1 MSDDEL
7 KARRAAALAE
17 DRCFSRGRLR
27 DEFRMKPS
35 PGAEPVRMYKSPYGG
50 KYGGWRLADCVP
62 MREVKP
68 QTEKQRQAS
77 TRLGLNFCCGLRSGV
92 YLNVTG

>member
-27 DEFRMKPS
+27 DEFRMKPA
-35 PGAEPVRMYKSPYGG
+35 PGAEPVRWYKNGYGS
-50 KYGGWRLADCVP
+50 KYGVWC
-62 MREVKP
+62 
-68 QTEKQRQAS
+68 QRQDLWPFWGCG
-77 TRLGLNFCCGLRSGV
+77 RFPGLSGDE
-92 YLNVTG
+92 